1 MTDGSTPHCRL
12 HPTTLAPT
20 VVALASVLMGIALSA
35 PAQAQDAPNAVV
47 LRTQA
52 RDENLT
58 SMGRALARVVRSR
71 LGELDTWRVDG
82 TPDLGLEAI
91 QLAVGCMGETSD
103 CLRLVAEQLGV
114 SVLVVPS
121 LDHAGENTVLGLT
134 LYRTDVDPPLATAT
148 RQLGGAD
155 SDGGVEQAAHAAL
168 VELLGDRPEWW
179 SDGPPDSNAGAE
191 THDVLDGAGDDA
203 TSGQDEAPASGGL
216 FRYRWGWLTASGGVA
231 LLAIGAGL
239 GLASQNNDDSYGSAP
254 TSTRA
259 EVDHALS
266 LYSKA
271 QRQGRAANALFALGG
286 VAVGTGLVGML
297 LGLRSQ
303 PREQARLSVL
313 PVVGPGTLALRVSWN
328 LGGVR

>member
-1 MTDGSTPHCRL
+1 
-12 HPTTLAPT
+12 
-20 VVALASVLMGIALSA
+20 MGIALSA

-155 SDGGVEQAAHAAL
+155 SHGGVEEAAHAAL
-168 VELLGDRPEWW
+168 VDLLGDRPEWW
-179 SDGPPDSNAGAE
+179 SEDHQGAGAASD
-191 THDVLDGAGDDA
+191 THDVLDTPGDDAASDTHDVLDTPDDDA
-203 TSGQDEAPASGGL
+203 TSGHDEAPASSGL

>member
-1 MTDGSTPHCRL
+1 
-12 HPTTLAPT
+12 
-20 VVALASVLMGIALSA
+20 MGIALSA
-35 PAQAQDAPNAVV
+35 PAQAQDTPSAVV
-47 LRTQA
+47 LRTQV

-58 SMGRALARVVRSR
+58 SMGRALARVVRSK

-82 TPDLGLEAI
+82 TPDLDLEDI

-179 SDGPPDSNAGAE
+179 SDGPPDSNAASD
-191 THDVLDGAGDDA
+191 THDVLDTPDDDA